1 MILMPGHASIALSA
15 VLCGI
20 RHQATGGF
28 QFREP
33 PRMLFFN
40 YHFYVNKSSMVSCTC
55 AIAEWAVGRIPN
67 VVIKVGKMP

>member
-1 MILMPGHASIALSA
+1 ML
-15 VLCGI
+15 VLPFPQYDVEYVTKLLAAFNSES
-20 RHQATGGF
+20 H
-28 QFREP
+28 